1 MQLLYQRVG
10 QVTQLGRVPHG
21 RSSHWAVRRTGAA
34 QWGRAPHGRGS
45 AGDDGVVSSPSPS
58 PSPPVLALL
67 NGPPGVGKST
77 LAAALARRHPDLRAL
92 DVDVVKHD
100 LDSWPSDPRGAGLR
114 ARELILDQA
123 RVELGAGRG
132 VIIGQYLARPEF
144 PAALAELAERESAR
158 FTHVLLELPV
168 ADLERRLRDR
178 RRSPTRPEQATNDA
192 RVEPAQAEQLIASLE
207 ALTRAADHVLRI
219 DASGDLAST
228 LSRLERAVLA
238 R

>member
-1 MQLLYQRVG
+1 M
-10 QVTQLGRVPHG
+10 
-21 RSSHWAVRRTGAA
+21 
-34 QWGRAPHGRGS
+34 
-45 AGDDGVVSSPSPS
+45 
-58 PSPPVLALL
+58 LALL

-77 LAAALARRHPDLRAL
+77 LADALARRHPDLRAL
-92 DVDVVKHD
+92 DVDVVKHG

-144 PAALAELAERESAR
+144 PIALAELAERESAR

-192 RVEPAQAEQLIASLE
+192 RVDPSQAEQLIASLE

>member
-1 MQLLYQRVG
+1 GVEHRLACGRTVRSAGAVSGACSSSGVLGVRDHSVTLPTGWPSNATGRCAARAQLTL
-10 QVTQLGRVPHG
+10 
-21 RSSHWAVRRTGAA
+21 
-34 QWGRAPHGRGS
+34 GRAPDGRSS

-58 PSPPVLALL
+58 PSTPVLALL

-77 LAAALARRHPDLRAL
+77 LADALARRHPDLRAL
-92 DVDVVKHD
+92 DVDVVKHG

-114 ARELILDQA
+114 ARELLLAQA
-123 RVELGAGRG
+123 RVELGAVSG

-144 PAALAELAERESAR
+144 PIALAELAERESAR

-192 RVEPAQAEQLIASLE
+192 RVEPAQAEQLIASL
-207 ALTRAADHVLRI
+207 
-219 DASGDLAST
+219 
-228 LSRLERAVLA
+228 
-238 R
+238 